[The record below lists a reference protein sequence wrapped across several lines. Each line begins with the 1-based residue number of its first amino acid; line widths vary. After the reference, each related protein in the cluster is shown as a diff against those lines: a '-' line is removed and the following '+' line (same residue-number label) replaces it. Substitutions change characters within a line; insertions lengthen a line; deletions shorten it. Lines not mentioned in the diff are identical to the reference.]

1 MMPML
6 AEIDW
11 NSLLHNTDMLPL
23 LLVIGSTTAVLLTA
37 IIAVQ
42 WRKAQQASYEAVLK
56 QQMIGRGFTAED
68 IKVII
73 DAGAANKR
81 IGKVVKIRRTVPQ
94 DSCCPVPSHA

>member
-1 MMPML
+1 ML
-6 AEIDW
+6 TLAQVDW
-11 NSLLHNTDMLPL
+11 NSLLHKPDVLPM
-23 LLVIGSTTAVLLTA
+23 LLVICSTTAVLLTA

-81 IGKVVKIRRTVPQ
+81 IGKVVKAGRTGPQ